1 MDGEPYLLRI
11 YALLNP
17 TCYSIHLVIIRIAG
31 MGLSNSK
38 IPAIIIYFSRKNWGN
53 YLLIR
58 SKKMEKPTGLSDIRV
73 CVKGGGDIASGV
85 AWRLHQCGLKV
96 FITEIPQPMAVRRKV
111 SFCEAVYDG
120 QALVEGVEGL
130 LIQKADDV
138 SSVWDK
144 GKIPVLV
151 DPECEAKHVIRP
163 DVIID
168 AILAKKNIGTS
179 MNDAPLVIALGP
191 GFEAAKD
198 ADFVVE
204 TNRGHYL
211 GRLLSKGFAE
221 PNTGVPGPVEG
232 ITSDRVLRAPA
243 DGPWQNKVDI
253 GTSVKKSD
261 IIGYVAGEPV
271 QALIDGVLRGMIR
284 PGIPVRKGLKIG
296 DIDPRGQKGYCYSIS
311 EKALAVSGGVLE
323 GILQVCGRPGAF
335 GKSTD

>member
-1 MDGEPYLLRI
+1 MENRI
-11 YALLNP
+11 
-17 TCYSIHLVIIRIAG
+17 R
-31 MGLSNSK
+31 
-38 IPAIIIYFSRKNWGN
+38 
-53 YLLIR
+53 
-58 SKKMEKPTGLSDIRV
+58 LSDIKV

-85 AWRLHQCGLKV
+85 AWRLHRCGLRV

-120 QALVEGVEGL
+120 RTAVEGVEGL
-130 LIQKADDV
+130 RVQKADDV
-138 SSVWDK
+138 YASWEQ

-151 DPECEAKHVIRP
+151 DPECKSKEIIRP
-163 DVIID
+163 EVIVD
-168 AILAKKNIGTS
+168 GILAKKNMGTS
-179 MNDAPLVIALGP
+179 INDAPLVIALGP
-191 GFEAAKD
+191 GFEAARD

-211 GRLLSKGFAE
+211 GRLLNKGFAE
-221 PNTGVPGPVEG
+221 PNTGVPGPVKG

-243 DGPWQNKVDI
+243 DGPWENKVDI

-261 IIGYVAGEPV
+261 IIGHVIGEPV
-271 QALIDGVLRGMIR
+271 KALIDGVLRGMIR

-311 EKALAVSGGVLE
+311 EKALAVGGGVLE